1 MAISLDIVRNARNDP
16 KFYLR
21 WNEGLPRTGLHTGTR
36 YSTRSGRNGTESLT
50 LIITTICIMRFS
62 NCLYSNKLI
71 VKVFHKK

>member
-1 MAISLDIVRNARNDP
+1 MAISPNIVQNAQNDL

-21 WNEGLPRTGLHTGTR
+21 WNEGLSRTRLHTGTR
-36 YSTRSGRNGTESLT
+36 YSARSNQNGTESLT
-50 LIITTICIMRFS
+50 LIITTICITGFS